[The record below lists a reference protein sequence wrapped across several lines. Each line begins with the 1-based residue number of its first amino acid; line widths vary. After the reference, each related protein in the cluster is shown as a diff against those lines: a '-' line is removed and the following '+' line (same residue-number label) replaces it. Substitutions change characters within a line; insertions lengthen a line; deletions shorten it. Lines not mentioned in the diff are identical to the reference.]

1 MTERIRDG
9 RWRDATPRG
18 GHERPH
24 MPPDRGFYGQTLYSV
39 LLAAALFCAGGACGW
54 LLRGDGKG
62 TGGTPVPPVKTADSP
77 VAPNGRGA
85 RSPDEADVAEPQFAE
100 AVSAEEFRRQ
110 QGSAPAATVEEVKGE
125 DGLTVDE
132 RVEKFKRERPDEFAA
147 LQRRRESI
155 RAARK
160 AAADSRQE
168 LLDSIDLSFLT
179 EEQRKTHVAY
189 ADALA
194 ARQEARERM
203 AAARRTGAAVS
214 DADRAQLQAAERVI
228 REQGAAERAALVEAT
243 ARSVGVENAEDVK
256 RFRETISAIFEA
268 THEPGHGARRR

>member
-1 MTERIRDG
+1 MSNALIV
-9 RWRDATPRG
+9 
-18 GHERPH
+18 
-24 MPPDRGFYGQTLYSV
+24 S
-39 LLAAALFCAGGACGW
+39 AALFCAGGVCGW
-54 LLRGDGKG
+54 LMRGDGSG
-62 TGGTPVPPVKTADSP
+62 TGVSPVQSGKSADSQ
-77 VAPNGRGA
+77 VASNARDA
-85 RSPDEADVAEPQFAE
+85 RSPDESDVVESQFTE
-100 AVSAEEFRRQ
+100 AISVEEFRRQ
-110 QGSAPAATVEEVKGE
+110 QDLAGEATVEVVIGD

-160 AAADSRQE
+160 AAADNRQDF
-168 LLDSIDLSFLT
+168 LDSVDVTYLT

-214 DADRAQLQAAERVI
+214 DEDRAQLQAAERVI
-228 REQGAAERAALVEAT
+228 RKQGEAERTVLLEAA
-243 ARSVGVENAEDVK
+243 ARSVGVEGAEDLK
-256 RFRETISAIFEA
+256 RFRETISVIIEA
-268 THEPGHGARRR
+268 TREPEGSGFRHH

>member
-1 MTERIRDG
+1 MRRLFAIIV
-9 RWRDATPRG
+9 A
-18 GHERPH
+18 
-24 MPPDRGFYGQTLYSV
+24 V
-39 LLAAALFCAGGACGW
+39 VLFCAGGACGW
-54 LLRGDGKG
+54 LLRGGGG
-62 TGGTPVPPVKTADSP
+62 TGVSP
-77 VAPNGRGA
+77 VQPDKAVDSQVALNGRDA
-85 RSPDEADVAEPQFAE
+85 RTSEEADVTEPQFAE
-100 AVSAEEFRRQ
+100 AISVEKFRRQ
-110 QGSAPAATVEEVKGE
+110 QGSSSAPTVEEVKGE

-160 AAADSRQE
+160 AAADNRQE
-168 LLDSIDLSFLT
+168 FLDSIDVTYLT

-203 AAARRTGAAVS
+203 AAARRTG
-214 DADRAQLQAAERVI
+214 
-228 REQGAAERAALVEAT
+228 AALVEAT

-268 THEPGHGARRR
+268 THEPGHGARRH